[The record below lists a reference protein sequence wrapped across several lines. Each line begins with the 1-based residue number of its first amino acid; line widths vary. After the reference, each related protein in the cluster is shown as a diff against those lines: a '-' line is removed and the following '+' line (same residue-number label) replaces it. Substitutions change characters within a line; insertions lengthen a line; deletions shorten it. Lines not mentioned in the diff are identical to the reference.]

1 MKKEKIKNQGHV
13 IDIEGLNKSFGDNHV
28 LKDINL
34 HLAPDENLVILGR
47 SGTGKSVLIKCIV
60 GLEDFDSGTIY
71 VLGNNIG
78 IMNEF
83 ALNDLR
89 QNIGFLFQGGA
100 LYDSMSVED
109 NLFFSL
115 ERNARH
121 LSRGEMEDI
130 IDDVLESIGLLDAK
144 KKMPVELSGGMKKR
158 AGLARTLVLKPKVI
172 LYDEPTTGLDPF
184 TSQGI
189 SELIVEVKKRYN
201 TAAIIVTHD
210 MKTAK
215 ITADRMIIMEKG
227 EILARGTY
235 NEVKQVQNDVVQGFF
250 N

>member
-1 MKKEKIKNQGHV
+1 MKEEAVNNREYV
-13 IDIEGLNKSFGDNHV
+13 IDIRGLNKSFGDNHV
-28 LKDINL
+28 LRDINL
-34 HLAPDENLVILGR
+34 RLDPDENLVVLGR

-60 GLEDFDSGTIY
+60 GLEELDSGTIY

-78 IMNEF
+78 IMDEF
-83 ALNDLR
+83 ELNGLR

-100 LYDSMSVED
+100 LYDSMSVEE
-109 NLFFSL
+109 NLMFSL
-115 ERNARH
+115 QRNARH
-121 LSRGEMEDI
+121 LSTGEMEDI
-130 IDDVLESIGLLDAK
+130 IDEVLESVGLLDAK

-210 MKTAK
+210 MKSAR
-215 ITADRMIIMEKG
+215 IIADRMIIMEKG

-235 NEVKQVQNDVVQGFF
+235 DEVKRVKNEVVQGFF